1 MDIYTPSID
10 VQKWFPDKS
19 DLTKWVYDIIK
30 YLHDTP
36 IPTEQDV
43 EKAVDAYLAE
53 NPITGNFYSADNPPP
68 YPVTSVNGKTGA
80 VTGLYSADNKP
91 PYPVTSVNGKT
102 GAVTGLYDASNPPP
116 YPVTSVNGETGAV
129 TGVYTIE
136 FQPPYPV
143 TSVNGKTGDVTGLYS
158 ADNKPPYP
166 VKSVNGKTGAV
177 TGLYDASN
185 PPPYPVT
192 SVNGKT
198 GAVTVPGFSVGSA
211 KLITP
216 TNINT
221 DNVTLTLSGYTQGK
235 YKMIFVLFDCYS
247 TNKDTGIALRANTTN
262 VTLYSGVSDYD
273 GGQYNYKVD
282 GVICYPTALD
292 DGGVLSLVASDGGAQ
307 IYTAQEANYWWGVE

>member
-36 IPTEQDV
+36 IPTEEDV
-43 EKAVDAYLAE
+43 GKAVDAYLKE
-53 NPITGNFYSADNPPP
+53 NPITGEYYSPDNPPP

-91 PYPVTSVNGKT
+91 PYPVTSVNGK
-102 GAVTGLYDASNPPP
+102 
-116 YPVTSVNGETGAV
+116 
-129 TGVYTIE
+129 
-136 FQPPYPV
+136 
-143 TSVNGKTGDVTGLYS
+143 KGDVTGLYS

-192 SVNGKT
+192 SVNDKTGAVTGLYDASNPPPYPVTSVNGKT
-198 GAVTVPGFSVGSA
+198 GAVTVPSFAVGAA

-235 YKMIFVLFDCYS
+235 YKMIFILFDCYS
-247 TNKDTGIALRANTTN
+247 ANKDTGIALRANTAN

-292 DGGVLSLVASDGGAQ
+292 DGGVLSLVASDGEAQ
-307 IYTAQEANYWWGVE
+307 IYTAQEGNYWWGVE